1 MRNEFLKEL
10 CTSVEILSPSS
21 DVDTIRNVAMML
33 LAKYEVNQCC
43 TNADGNYSNDFLL
56 ESYLLHMKDSGFAES
71 TIKYRKISLNR
82 YLLDINKPL
91 SDITYEDSIKYSRE
105 MKTMASSKSTTI
117 ANLRSFHKWAYQ
129 NGYTRHNV
137 WDRHPKIK
145 TPNRLS
151 KSMNIID
158 LEKIRNNISN
168 KRDRAIFETIYST
181 GCRLSE
187 IINAKTSDL
196 NTTDMTLT
204 VIGKGDKQRNTFI
217 SKKCMYYLKDYLDER
232 RFKGDEC
239 EYLFS
244 TNRKPYRKMSS
255 RTVQTMFDKISDGVC
270 LSRKL
275 TPHVLRHTFA
285 TLSHESGMEISDV
298 QKILGHSSM
307 DTTLMYAYRSDSK
320 AKNAHQR
327 YHIT

>member
-1 MRNEFLKEL
+1 MKNEFLKEL
-10 CTSVEILSPSS
+10 CTSIEILSPSS
-21 DVDTIRNVAMML
+21 DIDTIRNVTMML
-33 LAKYEVNQCC
+33 LSKYDISKYDIN
-43 TNADGNYSNDFLL
+43 TGGNYSNDFIL
-56 ESYLLHMKDSGFAES
+56 ESYLLHMKDSGFADS

-82 YLLDINKPL
+82 YLSDINKPL
-91 SDITYEDSIKYSRE
+91 SDITYEDSMAYSRGI
-105 MKTMASSKSTTI
+105 KTMASSKSTTI

-129 NGYTRHNV
+129 SGYTRDNV

-151 KSMNIID
+151 KSLNIID

-168 KRDRAIFETIYST
+168 KRDRAIFEATYST

-187 IINAKTSDL
+187 IINAKISDL
-196 NTTDMTLT
+196 NITDMTLT
-204 VIGKGDKQRNTFI
+204 VIGKGDKQRTTFI

-232 RFKGDEC
+232 CLKGNKCD
-239 EYLFS
+239 YLFT
-244 TNRKPYRKMSS
+244 TNKRPYRKVSS
-255 RTVQTMFDKISDGVC
+255 RGVQVMFNRISDGIN